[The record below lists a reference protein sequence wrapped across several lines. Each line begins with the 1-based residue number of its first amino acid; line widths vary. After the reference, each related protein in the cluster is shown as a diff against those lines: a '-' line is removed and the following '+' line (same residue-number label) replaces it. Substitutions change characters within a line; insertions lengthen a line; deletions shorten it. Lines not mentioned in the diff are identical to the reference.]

1 MKIRVYMKKLYHPF
15 SNSLKTFR
23 PLKQYF
29 IKNRWLLI
37 FGLIS
42 LLLVDA
48 LQLMIPLV
56 IKRAIDLLTM
66 NTATRPTLFQLGL
79 IILGLAFLMAGFR
92 YLWRYFILGHSRK
105 VEEGLRNQLYRHLQ
119 TLSITFYKKTKTG
132 DIMARA
138 INDINAI
145 RMATGIGIVA
155 LIDGSIL
162 GLAAIGF
169 MISINLKLTI
179 FSLIPAPVVVI
190 LTRILTQRM
199 AVGFENVQKTFSDIT
214 EQVRET
220 FSGIRIIKAY
230 NRETWEYRKV
240 KKVGS
245 KYVYENLQLAKTL
258 ALFLPLMAI
267 LTNLGLAIVIFLG
280 GRLTII
286 GQITTGDFVAFI
298 SYLNLLT
305 WPMMAMGWVTN
316 LIQRA
321 SASMR
326 RINRILDEVPEVKDM
341 PYLLHLNK
349 VRGEI
354 EIKSLTFRYSENTE
368 DVLKEVHLKINA
380 GETVAIVGRLGSG
393 KSTLLHTIPRLFK
406 ISAGTIFLDGHDILQ
421 IPLKVLRANIS
432 FVTQEVFIFSD
443 TIRNNVIFGRDDI
456 SDEELIEALR
466 TADIYEYIK
475 TLNHGLDTMLGERGV
490 TLSGGQ
496 KQRLTIARAII
507 LNPPV
512 LILDNAL
519 SMLDTRTEE
528 NVLNRIMELRQNKT
542 NILVSHRVTTLIKAE
557 HIFLFEEGKLLDQ
570 GNHKELLEKG
580 GLYARLYERENI
592 AEEID
597 GIPEPL
603 LSPREK

>member
-15 SNSLKTFR
+15 SNLLKTFR

-230 NRETWEYRKV
+230 NREPWEYRKV

-456 SDEELIEALR
+456 SDEELQKALR
-466 TADIYEYIK
+466 TADIHKYIK

-507 LNPPV
+507 SNPPI

-519 SMLDTRTEE
+519 SMLDTMTEE
-528 NVLNRIMELRQNKT
+528 KVLNRIMESRRDKT
-542 NILVSHRVTTLIKAE
+542 NILVSHRVTTLIKAD
-557 HIFLFEEGKLLDQ
+557 HIFLFEKGKLPEQ

-580 GLYARLYERENI
+580 GLYAGLYEKQI
-592 AEEID
+592 MTEEIN
-597 GIPEPL
+597 GLPEALLPL
-603 LSPREK
+603 REK

>member
-1 MKIRVYMKKLYHPF
+1 MKKSYLPF

-42 LLLVDA
+42 LLVVDG

-56 IKRAIDLLTM
+56 IKKAIDLLTM
-66 NTATRPTLFQLGL
+66 STATHPTLFQLGL
-79 IILGLAFLMAGFR
+79 IILGLALLMAGFR

-119 TLSITFYKKTKTG
+119 ILSVSFYKKTKTG

-199 AVGFENVQKTFSDIT
+199 AVGFDNVQKTFSDIT

-230 NRETWEYRKV
+230 NRESWEYGKV
-240 KKVGS
+240 KEAGS
-245 KYVYENLQLAKTL
+245 RYIYENLQLAKTL

-267 LTNLGLAIVIFLG
+267 LTNLGLAVVIFLG

-286 GQITTGDFVAFI
+286 GQISTGDFVAFI

-354 EIKSLTFRYSENTE
+354 EIKGLSFRYSENTE
-368 DVLKEVHLKINA
+368 DVLNKVHLKINA
-380 GETVAIVGRLGSG
+380 GETVAMVGRLGSG

-406 ISAGTIFLDGHDILQ
+406 IPPGTIFLDGHDILQ
-421 IPLKVLRANIS
+421 IPLKVLRANIG
-432 FVTQEVFIFSD
+432 FVTQETFIFSD

-456 SDEELIEALR
+456 SDEELQKALR
-466 TADIYEYIK
+466 TADIHEYIK

-507 LNPPV
+507 SNPPI

-519 SMLDTRTEE
+519 SMLDTLTEE
-528 NVLNRIMELRQNKT
+528 KVLNRIMESRRDKT
-542 NILVSHRVTTLIKAE
+542 NILVSHRVTTLIKAD
-557 HIFLFEEGKLLDQ
+557 HIFLFEKGKLPEQ

-580 GLYARLYERENI
+580 GLYAGLYEKQI
-592 AEEID
+592 MTEEIN
-597 GIPEPL
+597 GLPEALLPL
-603 LSPREK
+603 REK

>member
-1 MKIRVYMKKLYHPF
+1 MKKSYLPF

-42 LLLVDA
+42 LLVVDG

-56 IKRAIDLLTM
+56 IKKAIDLLTM
-66 NTATRPTLFQLGL
+66 STATHPTLFQLGL
-79 IILGLAFLMAGFR
+79 IILGLALLMAGFR

-119 TLSITFYKKTKTG
+119 ILSVSFYKKTKTG

-179 FSLIPAPVVVI
+179 FSLIPAPVVII

-199 AVGFENVQKTFSDIT
+199 AVGFDNVQKTFSDIT

-230 NRETWEYRKV
+230 NRESWEYGKV
-240 KKVGS
+240 KEAGS
-245 KYVYENLQLAKTL
+245 RYIYENLQLAKTL

-267 LTNLGLAIVIFLG
+267 LTNLGLAVVIFLG

-286 GQITTGDFVAFI
+286 GQISTGDFVAFI

-354 EIKSLTFRYSENTE
+354 EIKGLSFRYSENTE
-368 DVLKEVHLKINA
+368 DVLNKVHLKINA
-380 GETVAIVGRLGSG
+380 GETVAMVGRLGSG

-406 ISAGTIFLDGHDILQ
+406 IPPGTIFLDGHDILQ
-421 IPLKVLRANIS
+421 IPLKVLRANIG
-432 FVTQEVFIFSD
+432 FVTQETFIFSD

-456 SDEELIEALR
+456 SDEELQEALR
-466 TADIYEYIK
+466 TADIHEYIK

-507 LNPPV
+507 SNPPI

-519 SMLDTRTEE
+519 SMLDTLTEE
-528 NVLNRIMELRQNKT
+528 KVLNRIMESRRDKT
-542 NILVSHRVTTLIKAE
+542 NILVSHRVTTLIKAD
-557 HIFLFEEGKLLDQ
+557 HIFLFEKGKLPEQ

-580 GLYARLYERENI
+580 GLYAGLYEKQI
-592 AEEID
+592 MTEEIN
-597 GIPEPL
+597 GLPEALLPL
-603 LSPREK
+603 REK